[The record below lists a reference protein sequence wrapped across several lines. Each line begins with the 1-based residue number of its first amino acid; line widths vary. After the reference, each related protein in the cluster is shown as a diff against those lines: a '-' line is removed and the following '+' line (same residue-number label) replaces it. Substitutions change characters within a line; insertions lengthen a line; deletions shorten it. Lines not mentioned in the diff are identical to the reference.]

1 MAKIRLRR
9 WEVEEYELPPVCA
22 RCGERAVVQPDK
34 TFSWHP
40 PWVLVFLFIGGLL
53 IYVIVA
59 LILTKRMTV
68 PLPFC
73 RRHRNYWRNRAM
85 FVYGGLFG
93 LLLLTA
99 GGVIASLALDPA
111 GQGAVL
117 GTVCVGA
124 FLIFLVWL
132 IAAAIMQ
139 TNGIR
144 TNEITDRFIVLVGL
158 SREFVDA
165 VYDDRDAA
173 EEQAKQR
180 WRDSSRDSEN
190 ASRVRRRKPEDD
202 DSYFDPPEKR
212 RGIKAK
218 EDRDDYDQRKEGRRR
233 HRQDEDDY

>member
-40 PWVLVFLFIGGLL
+40 SWVLVLLFVGGLP

-73 RRHRNYWRNRAM
+73 QRHRNYWRNRAI
-85 FVYGGLFG
+85 FVYGGLLGMF
-93 LLLLTA
+93 LLTA
-99 GGVIASLALDPA
+99 VGITASLALDPK
-111 GQGAVL
+111 GQGAML
-117 GTVCVGA
+117 GTVCIGA

-132 IAAAIMQ
+132 VAAAIMQ

-144 TNEITDRFIVLVGL
+144 ANEITDRFIVLVGL
-158 SREFVDA
+158 SRDFVDA

-173 EEQAKQR
+173 EEKAKQR

-190 ASRVRRRKPEDD
+190 ASRVRGRKTEDEGG
-202 DSYFDPPEKR
+202 YFDPEENH
-212 RGIKAK
+212 RGIKRD
-218 EDRDDYDQRKEGRRR
+218 EDRDDYDHDKRGRRG
-233 HRQDEDDY
+233 HRQEEDDY